1 MLFRSELQKTRIAVR
16 GELDAAEN
24 KFNEVNK
31 KWTDANAAVDKA
43 AAAQQSIA
51 KKIGLLDEAA
61 QKLEQAKA
69 LGDDADIQAS
79 IAATRAKIEAIKPQL
94 TAAEQ
99 ATATATANRDTIAA
113 SKETERANWKSVVD
127 RVVPVEQQLHAADAA
142 MTQARGGYQTAHRHA
157 ASLQQRIDRLE
168 RLATWFERSQELRSL
183 QNQTSQFAAQ
193 IAVMEQAMVAMNTEK
208 AASEQA
214 VTQVQGTIE
223 EVSKQREPIASKRT
237 VSQSQKE
244 KLIATKNQLTES
256 KGLVADVAPIDA
268 AIVLIDSTVALR
280 DGELANLDADLKKYD
295 QQMAEMTTQLDNAKK
310 ALAAV
315 GEKLQAHQGMV
326 AMQKQQLEKSV
337 ESSNTIAN
345 DCSSLREKVSLDC
358 ESVFALPPERA
369 LSPEQFAWSLL
380 TARS

>member
-1 MLFRSELQKTRIAVR
+1 MCSSDL
-16 GELDAAEN
+16 
-24 KFNEVNK
+24 
-31 KWTDANAAVDKA
+31 
-43 AAAQQSIA
+43 
-51 KKIGLLDEAA
+51 
-61 QKLEQAKA
+61 
-69 LGDDADIQAS
+69 
-79 IAATRAKIEAIKPQL
+79 
-94 TAAEQ
+94 
-99 ATATATANRDTIAA
+99 
-113 SKETERANWKSVVD
+113 
-127 RVVPVEQQLHAADAA
+127 
-142 MTQARGGYQTAHRHA
+142 
-157 ASLQQRIDRLE
+157 
-168 RLATWFERSQELRSL
+168 
-183 QNQTSQFAAQ
+183 TSQFAAQ

-380 TARS
+380 TATNVLNGYRDNQKSELDKNSPLPADANAEQIQARELQIVRGACDKLQGSVDGIANLFSSGIGKTMDDFFASPDQALYVANGGSVYSWAAPSGTNVTQRVVQSQDLAAGTTLLMRGLLSRSPTPQEMQWITEAIGSKPESKGPVVHELVWGILASVEFRLYP